1 MLGLSYGVWAL
12 HCSARA
18 PLHRMPSLE
27 HAGSVVV
34 VVSLGPRPRIKPT
47 SPALEG
53 EFLTIGPPGM
63 SPPFISLKIIE
74 KLKEFY
80 LCDLMSTQIKMVKC

>member
-1 MLGLSYGVWAL
+1 M
-12 HCSARA
+12 
-18 PLHRMPSLE
+18 
-27 HAGSVVV
+27 
-34 VVSLGPRPRIKPT
+34 VSLGPRPGIKPT

-53 EFLTIGPPGM
+53 EFLTTGPPGM

-80 LCDLMSTQIKMVKC
+80 LCDLLSTQIKMVKC